1 MMAQTTLQTPVVHAP
16 VAARARRR
24 HFTPARVGI
33 YVFLFGAA
41 LFFLLPLYVMLVTSL
56 KGMDEIRAGSILALP
71 TEWTIEPW
79 RQAWSEVCTGASCE
93 GIRGGFWNSV
103 AITVPSTI
111 LPILIGA
118 INGYALSFWRPR
130 GAHLLFGVLLAGAFI
145 PVQVMIYPLVRLL
158 AGAGIFGSL
167 PAIVLVHL
175 IFGMPVMT
183 LLFRNYY
190 ASLPQELFHAARIDG
205 GGFWRIFLHVVLPLS
220 VPIIV
225 VAAIMQVTG
234 VWNDYILGLV
244 FAGRDNL
251 PMTVQLNNVINTT
264 TGTRLYNVNMAAT
277 ILTALVPLA
286 LYFFS
291 GRWFVRGIA
300 AGAVKG

>member
-1 MMAQTTLQTPVVHAP
+1 MSAARVHASRRRLDP
-16 VAARARRR
+16 ARIGVYAFLVAA
-24 HFTPARVGI
+24 
-33 YVFLFGAA
+33 AA
-41 LFFLLPLYVMLVTSL
+41 FFLLPLYIMLVTSV
-56 KGMDEIRAGSILALP
+56 KPMEEIRLGNLFALP
-71 TEWTIEPW
+71 VSVTLEPW
-79 RQAWSEVCTGASCE
+79 RAAWSGACTGVACD

-103 AITVPSTI
+103 AIVIPSTI

-118 INGYALSFWRPR
+118 LNGYALSFWRPR
-130 GAHLLFGVLLAGAFI
+130 GAEVLFGILMMGAFI
-145 PVQVMIYPLVRLL
+145 PVQVMIFPLVRLL
-158 AGAGIFGSL
+158 AALGLFSSL
-167 PAIVLVHL
+167 PGIVLVHL
-175 IFGMPVMT
+175 VFSMPVMT

-190 ASLPQELFHAARIDG
+190 LSIPQELFKAARVDG
-205 GGFWRIFLHVVLPLS
+205 GGFLRIFFQLMLPMS
-220 VPIIV
+220 TPIII

-264 TGTRLYNVNMAAT
+264 TGERLYNVNMAAT
-277 ILTALVPLA
+277 LLTSLVPLA